1 MIFVDASTF
10 LRHLVQP
17 ATPQDQTNARSAAAL
32 FKDAE
37 DCRAE
42 ITTSEAILAEVV
54 FILSHRRHYNSPR
67 PIVATGLKT
76 LLRPRGCKLPA
87 KDVCLR
93 ALDLWVAHPKLSFPD
108 ALGAA
113 YSERRGYELATFDVA
128 LTQVPGVTPH
138 TFSAAAGTP

>member
-17 ATPQDQTNARSAAAL
+17 ATPQDRTNARSAAAL

-37 DCRAE
+37 EGRAE

-54 FILSHRRHYNSPR
+54 FILSHQRHYNTPR
-67 PIVATGLKT
+67 PVVAMSLKA
-76 LLRPRGCKLPA
+76 LLRPKGCKLPA
-87 KDVCLR
+87 KDVCLH
-93 ALDLWVAHPKLSFPD
+93 ALDLWAAHPKLSFPD

-113 YSERRGYELATFDVA
+113 YSQLRGHELATFDVA
-128 LTQVPGVTPH
+128 LIRVPGVTPH
-138 TFSAAAGTP
+138 TFSASTGTT